1 VQWIWI
7 GYAKHNDWGF
17 TGKLIFVTFHSSECD
32 NVALADETTERLVLE
47 QISVFRNV
55 LLTGSDP
62 LDAAQLTDVFGTCE
76 LQQAELTSR
85 ILILLL
91 DNSC

>member
-1 VQWIWI
+1 
-7 GYAKHNDWGF
+7 
-17 TGKLIFVTFHSSECD
+17 
-32 NVALADETTERLVLE
+32 VLE